1 MGNPSSPAELHH
13 WPGLSL
19 ASGKHIHRWELFGPQ
34 GARAEVHFTPR
45 LITTDML
52 ALREAAV
59 AGVGLVQ
66 LPVLMVKD
74 QLAAG
79 SWLPCWKDGNPEER

>member
-1 MGNPSSPAELHH
+1 MPAAVNRANGGATLSGELTR

-19 ASGKHIHRWELFGPQ
+19 ASGKHVHRWELFGPQ

-45 LITTDML
+45 MITTDML

-59 AGVGLVQ
+59 AGVGVVQ
-66 LPVLMVKD
+66 LPQLMVKI
-74 QLAAG
+74 
-79 SWLPCWKDGNPEER
+79 N